1 MTSQTS
7 QKLHRHN
14 IRSDH
19 VRQVEEEK
27 STAHVMKLFKDTQ
40 LGYKLDYRDTVLDL
54 NDPVSVILAKCYT

>member
-7 QKLHRHN
+7 QKLHRRN

-27 STAHVMKLFKDTQ
+27 STARVMKLFKDTQ
-40 LGYKLDYRDTVLDL
+40 LG
-54 NDPVSVILAKCYT
+54 

>member
-14 IRSDH
+14 IR
-19 VRQVEEEK
+19 

>member
-7 QKLHRHN
+7 QKLHRRN

-40 LGYKLDYRDTVLDL
+40 LG
-54 NDPVSVILAKCYT
+54 